1 MPSLRPGSKDRI
13 MEKAGSLLE
22 PLVKRLGIESGV
34 RLSRI
39 RADWNTLFDKTL
51 SLHMSPSRLSD
62 GELLLNVDSPVWL
75 QQLNF
80 YKSQITAKLSGYG
93 IRGVRF
99 RIGKVSPVRVDKEK
113 RPRLP
118 ELSSEE
124 AYFIEGL
131 VNTISDA
138 EIRNAVRGA
147 AEKSLRTKKKE
158 QT

>member
-1 MPSLRPGSKDRI
+1 M

-22 PLVKRLGIESGV
+22 PVVRRLGIESGV

-39 RADWNTLFDKTL
+39 RADWNILFDKPL
-51 SLHMSPSRLSD
+51 SQHMYPSRLAD
-62 GELLLNVDSPVWL
+62 GELLLNVDSPVWV

-80 YKSQITAKLSGYG
+80 YKNQITAKLGGYG
-93 IRGVRF
+93 IRGIRF
-99 RIGKVSPVRVDKEK
+99 RIGKVSTVREKEGK
-113 RPRLP
+113 SLKLP

-124 AYFIEGL
+124 ACFVERL
-131 VNTISDA
+131 LDTISDA

-147 AEKSLRTKKKE
+147 AEKSLRATKKE